1 MDNYLKINKLYNFYF
16 MCPACCNQQNENGS
30 MQFRLKNFANPSTKR
45 FEQDKRSN
53 WLPSSKASMA
63 SSVAINGQAG
73 VMIGSN
79 KCKNKLNKLK
89 LPNNYQVQIG
99 YFTVFVWITEATCCS
114 LKH

>member
-1 MDNYLKINKLYNFYF
+1 VDNYLKINKLYNFYF

-45 FEQDKRSN
+45 FEQDKRNN
-53 WLPSSKASMA
+53 WLPSSIASMA
-63 SSVAINGQAG
+63 SSVAIKGQAH
-73 VMIGSN
+73 VMIGPN

-89 LPNNYQVQIG
+89 LPNDYQVQTG
-99 YFTVFVWITEATCCS
+99 YFTVFVWITEAICYS